1 MTTAAIREKLDAREK
16 LKAAGFTEDQAAGLI
31 DYVDKRLAEQRGLLK
46 NWFVIVV
53 LAQMAIVL
61 SGMAFMLFV
70 VTIINH
76 VWR

>member
-1 MTTAAIREKLDAREK
+1 MTTTATREKLDAREK
-16 LKAAGFTEDQAAGLI
+16 LRAAGFTEDQAAGLS
-31 DYVDKRLAEQRGLLK
+31 DYVDKRLAEQWGLLK
-46 NWFVIVV
+46 NWFVIMV

-76 VWR
+76 LWR